1 MYYILAF
8 NNGESIYFDASG
20 NECAENYA
28 TSLFQIG
35 LNRYG
40 FGLTAKLYVGA
51 ELPER
56 VICEFTFEF

>member
-8 NNGESIYFDASG
+8 NNGQRVNFDATD
-20 NECAENYA
+20 NECAENYS

-35 LNRYG
+35 LNRFG

-51 ELPER
+51 EHPEH
-56 VICEFTFEF
+56 VICEFTFKS